1 MNVVRWIFTPEVDAG
16 GGLRVAVLDVEAP
29 TVLAALEATRAT
41 WEAFPLRVLDA
52 PKGGGKTFALAR
64 VVGERAVCVNDR
76 KALAAQI
83 AERFGAELRRE
94 PGSTSRA
101 VRHQA
106 ENAPRLTVTLHTTP
120 RLVGRDVSRDT
131 LVVDEAIH
139 VLRTL
144 ATGPELAGQRRGEVY
159 EALLSL
165 VVGARDG
172 WFAQAS
178 WEMSDVARLAR
189 LLDLAGRRDR
199 LLYVVV
205 RTPEAR
211 GPATEIGSPEALRA
225 AAIDAATV
233 GPTLYASTTRAGC
246 EVVAEDA
253 RRLGLDPL
261 VVSARTVHRE
271 RVRRWLAAPRADAE
285 QFVLISPTIVSG
297 LSIDVR
303 ADGSPEYADVFL
315 EARHWPGGLALDDE
329 LQIVARVRGRP
340 RLAWYA
346 PRYAIEVRS
355 AADHATDAENLALAS
370 ARLARVALRAPTG
383 LDELGASCAAAT
395 QASHAPT
402 PRDALLA
409 GLLRD
414 GWTLTGCDPTEAS
427 PDERKRWSA
436 AKIAAGERYVAE
448 LADGD
453 RGPVDQATVDARLGE
468 LGLPA
473 TTGPLDDTARA
484 AVAWLERDHRGRTPL
499 RLLAALLEPE
509 QARSRD
515 RDALAAALART
526 DLPHETARVELARA
540 LFRAANFDLARFV
553 RGGMVDVRST
563 DLGGFTSACFRYRR
577 EVLRLLGIE
586 APKGRGGAVRAFS
599 SLVDRIAGERA
610 GSRRPAG
617 SERVRVYA
625 FRLAPAASACLAR
638 RYGAVVPVPVEAPGE
653 VFARTPE
660 DVLRARVPL
669 RVLPEAAERVAAIEA
684 RSGASDDAKERARL
698 GAAVEAVKAAI
709 PATGG
714 DTLPAPR
721 PTDYLLSAAR
731 CTRDDA
737 GRIYLKD
744 APLQTLPKAIRDV
757 IVPELPGD
765 VFVSADIGSC
775 HLAVAAARMG
785 DGALADLAASGAA
798 YERLGEQLLP
808 GVPDARA
815 KVKGAVLALLNGAGA
830 TRIGAIIGAP
840 TRGASVRGALLR
852 ELPGLGAALDQA
864 RREYARPGPVTEV
877 RTLSG
882 AVRRVRKNAA
892 SKERRVLS
900 AMWSAP
906 EAEAIDHALVHLPLG
921 ARLAAP
927 MHDGLLVC
935 CPREDA
941 GRVAD
946 ELRATMVA
954 GTSAAGF
961 RARVKVGVGETW
973 AAAEKAAA

>member
-1 MNVVRWIFTPEVDAG
+1 MNAVRWTFTPDVDAG
-16 GGLRVAVLDVEAP
+16 AGLRVAVLDVEAA

-41 WEAFPLRVLDA
+41 WERFPLRVLDA
-52 PKGGGKTFALAR
+52 PKGGGKTWALAR

-76 KALAAQI
+76 KALSAQI

-106 ENAPRLTVTLHTTP
+106 ENAPRLAVTLHTTP

-139 VLRTL
+139 VLRTM
-144 ATGPELAGQRRGEVY
+144 ATGPELAGPRRGEVY
-159 EALLSL
+159 EAMLGLLAH
-165 VVGARDG
+165 ARDG

-178 WEMSDVARLAR
+178 WEMADVARLAR
-189 LLDLAGRRDR
+189 VLDLAGRRDR
-199 LLYVVV
+199 LLYIVV
-205 RTPEAR
+205 RTPERR
-211 GPATEIGSPEALRA
+211 GAANEIASPEALRA
-225 AAIDAATV
+225 AALDAAAR
-233 GPTLYASTTRAGC
+233 GPTLFASTARACC
-246 EVVAEDA
+246 EVVAEEA

-261 VVSARTVHRE
+261 VISARTVHQD
-271 RVRRWLAAPRADAE
+271 RVRRWLAAPCADAE
-285 QFVLISPTIVSG
+285 PFVLISPTIVSG

-340 RLAWYA
+340 RLGWWA
-346 PRYAIEVRS
+346 PRYAVEVRS
-355 AADHATDAENLALAS
+355 AEDHAAEAEALAAAS

-409 GLLRD
+409 GLTRD
-414 GWTLTGCDPTEAS
+414 GWTVAECEAAEPTSE
-427 PDERKRWSA
+427 ERKRWSE
-436 AKIAAGERYVAE
+436 AKKAAGVRYVAE
-448 LADGD
+448 LGGAE
-453 RGPVDQATVDARLGE
+453 RGPVDQATVDARLAE

-473 TTGPLDDTARA
+473 TTEALDDEAGA
-484 AVAWLERDHRGRTPL
+484 AVAWLEQEHRGRSPL
-499 RLLAALLEPE
+499 RLLRALLEPV
-509 QARSRD
+509 QARERD
-515 RDALAAALART
+515 RDALDSALART
-526 DLPHETARVELARA
+526 DLPHEAARVELARA
-540 LFRAANFDLARFV
+540 LFRAANFDLARLV
-553 RGGMVDVRST
+553 RGGAVEVRST
-563 DLGGFTSACFRYRR
+563 DLGGFTSASVRYRR
-577 EVLRLLGIE
+577 ELLRLLGIE

-599 SLVDRIAGERA
+599 SLIDRIGGERT

-617 SERVRVYA
+617 SERVRVYG
-625 FRLAPAASACLAR
+625 FRLAPVAAAFLAR
-638 RYGAVVPVPVEAPGE
+638 HFGAVVPVPAVADGE

-669 RVLPEAAERVAAIEA
+669 RVLPEAAERVAMIEA
-684 RSGASDDAKERARL
+684 RASASDDAKERARL
-698 GAAVEAVKAAI
+698 SAAVDAVRAAI
-709 PATGG
+709 PATGTDG
-714 DTLPAPR
+714 SPNPR
-721 PTDYLLSAAR
+721 PPLLAAAR
-731 CTRDDA
+731 CVRDDA

-744 APLQTLPKAIRDV
+744 APLQTLPKTLRDV

-785 DGALADLAASGAA
+785 DDALAELATSGAA
-798 YERLGEQLLP
+798 YERLAAKVLP
-808 GVPDARA
+808 GVPDARP

-830 TRIGAIIGAP
+830 RRIGQIVGSPA
-840 TRGASVRGALLR
+840 RGASIRRALLR
-852 ELPGLGAALDQA
+852 ELPGLGAACDEA
-864 RREYARPGPVTEV
+864 RREYDRPGAVAEV
-877 RTLSG
+877 RTLTG
-882 AVRRVRKNAA
+882 AVRRVRKNPS
-892 SKERRVLS
+892 SKERRILS

-927 MHDGLLVC
+927 MHDGLLMC

-946 ELRATMVA
+946 ELREAMIA
-954 GTSAAGF
+954 GTRAAGF

-973 AAAEKAAA
+973 ADAEKAAA